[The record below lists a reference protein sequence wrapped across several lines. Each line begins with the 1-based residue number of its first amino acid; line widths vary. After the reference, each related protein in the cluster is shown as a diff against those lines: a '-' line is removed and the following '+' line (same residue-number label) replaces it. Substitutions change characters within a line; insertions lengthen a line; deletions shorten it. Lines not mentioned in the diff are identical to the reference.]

1 MVDQHAFSRREF
13 MKQAASASAAVVAP
27 AAIATAQPGQS
38 PGLPA
43 PAPRDP
49 APETLTEGRSGSDFM
64 VDVLKTLD
72 FAYVCS
78 NTGSSF
84 RGLQE
89 SVVNYGGNSM
99 PEFLTCCHEESSV
112 AMAHGY
118 YKAEGKPL
126 AVFAHGTV
134 GLQHAS
140 MAIYNAWC
148 DRAPVFIILGNT
160 LDGAL
165 RQPPVEWLHSV
176 QDAAAM
182 VRDYVKWDDTPA
194 SLQHFAESAVR
205 AYKVA
210 MTPPRGPVVLVAD
223 TEMQERPVHE
233 HAKLAIPKLT
243 QLSPPQG
250 ETNAVADIAKALVA
264 ADNPLL
270 LVDGHG
276 LRTAAG
282 MAHLIELAELLQAGV
297 FNPPQ
302 TRTVFPTR
310 HSLNVTSRIAQAVAA
325 ADVILGMEYT
335 NLYASLNVFRDQVE
349 RTLSPLVK
357 PGTKVMSLGV
367 GELSYKSNY
376 QDFLR
381 FQPVD
386 LAVAGDVEATLPGLV
401 EAVKRA
407 MTSDRRRAAEA
418 RGSRLAEE
426 NLTALEQ
433 QRMNAAYAWD
443 ASPVTTARLAMELW
457 GQIKSEDWSLVSDIR
472 GAASWPSRLWAF
484 DKFHQSIGASG
495 GGGIGY
501 NAPATIGAALANK
514 KHGRLSVSVQPDGD
528 LMYAPGVLWTAAH
541 HNIPLLMVMHNNR
554 AYHEEVMH
562 LQRMCARRERGIDRA
577 HIGTTMTNPSVD
589 FAGLAKSLGVHGE
602 GPIENPKDL
611 APAIRRALDV
621 VKRGEPALV
630 DVIAQSR

>member
-13 MKQAASASAAVVAP
+13 MKQAASTGAAVVAP
-27 AAIATAQPGQS
+27 AAIATLQPGQS
-38 PGLPA
+38 PGLLA
-43 PAPRDP
+43 PAQRDP
-49 APETLTEGRSGSDFM
+49 VPETLTEGRSGSDFM

-89 SVVNYGGNSM
+89 SVVNYGGNCA

-118 YKAEGKPL
+118 YKVEGKPL

-148 DRAPVFIILGNT
+148 DRAPVFIVLGNT
-160 LDGAL
+160 LDGAM

-210 MTPPRGPVVLVAD
+210 MTPPCGPVVLVAD
-223 TEMQERPVHE
+223 TEMQERPISE
-233 HAKLAIPKLT
+233 RATLAIPKLT
-243 QLSPPQG
+243 LLSPPQG
-250 ETNAVADIAKALVA
+250 DPNAVAEIANALVA

-270 LVDGHG
+270 LVDGRA
-276 LRTAAG
+276 LRTPVG
-282 MAHLIELAELLQAGV
+282 MAHLIELAELIQAAV
-297 FNPPQ
+297 FNAPP
-302 TRTVFPTR
+302 TRNVFPTR
-310 HSLNVTSRIAQAVAA
+310 HPLNASARIGQVVPA
-325 ADVILGMEYT
+325 ADVILGLEFG
-335 NLYASLNVFRDQVE
+335 NLYGSLNGFRDQVE
-349 RTLSPLVK
+349 RTTTPLVK

-381 FQPVD
+381 LQPVD
-386 LAVAGDVEATLPGLV
+386 VAVAGDVEATLPALID
-401 EAVKRA
+401 AVKRA
-407 MTSDRRRAAEA
+407 MTGDRRRAAEA
-418 RGSRLAEE
+418 RGTRLKNE
-426 NLTALEQ
+426 NATALEQ
-433 QRMNAAYAWD
+433 ARMNAAYGWD
-443 ASPVTTARLAMELW
+443 ASPITTARLAMELW
-457 GQIKSEDWSLVSDIR
+457 GQIKSEDWSLVSEFR
-472 GAASWPSRLWAF
+472 GAANWPGRLWSF

-495 GGGIGY
+495 GAGVGY
-501 NAPATIGAALANK
+501 NAPATVGAALANK
-514 KHGRLSVSVQPDGD
+514 KHGRLSVSIQPDGD
-528 LMYAPGVLWTAAH
+528 MMYAPGILWTAAH

-554 AYHEEVMH
+554 AYHTEVMH

-577 HIGTTMTNPSVD
+577 QIGATMTNPNID
-589 FAGLAKSLGVHGE
+589 FARLAQSMGVYGE
-602 GPIENPKDL
+602 GPIENPKNL

-630 DVIAQSR
+630 DVVSQAS